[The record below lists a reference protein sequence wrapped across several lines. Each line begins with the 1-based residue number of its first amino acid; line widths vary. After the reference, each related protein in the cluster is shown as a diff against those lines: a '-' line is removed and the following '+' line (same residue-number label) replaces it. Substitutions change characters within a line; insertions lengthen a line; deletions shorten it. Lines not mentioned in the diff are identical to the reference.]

1 MAECVHLSISSFNR
15 TSFSWKHPYTPPGE
29 YGPAW
34 YRCNT
39 MNNTQESNIVCSSQ
53 WAQTGHRKYWSRDMW
68 RGYTIYRP
76 TAGHCLLCMCFRENQ
91 ENIALFK
98 SDNDSTYSNAVVAI
112 FENGSYTAYIHLK
125 AEWMGNWELHFQT
138 VHDMLPCLQHLVT
151 HTTCNVYIRI
161 RTNDAS
167 SGRNSSRCPLD
178 IHGMIRC
185 VAMHWHVLGR
195 IVHTPN
201 DRARAYEKY

>member
-53 WAQTGHRKYWSRDMW
+53 WGQTGHSKYWSRDMW

-138 VHDMLPCLQHLVT
+138 VHDMLPCLQHLGT
-151 HTTCNVYIRI
+151 HTHDMQRLYTD
-161 RTNDAS
+161 TNKRCFFWQKLIQMPIGHSWNDTMCCDALTRF
-167 SGRNSSRCPLD
+167 GQDCT
-178 IHGMIRC
+178 
-185 VAMHWHVLGR
+185 
-195 IVHTPN
+195 HT
-201 DRARAYEKY
+201 